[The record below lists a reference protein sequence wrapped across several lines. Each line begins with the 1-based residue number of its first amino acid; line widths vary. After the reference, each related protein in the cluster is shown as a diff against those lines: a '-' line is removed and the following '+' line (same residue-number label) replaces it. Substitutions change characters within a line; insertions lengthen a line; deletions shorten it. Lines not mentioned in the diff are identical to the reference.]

1 MSLRRK
7 TPTDMAGV
15 KRSRSSL
22 MGKVTAASVK
32 IKTIKHDDPAE
43 IIRIN
48 STEIKRILASL
59 EKTEA
64 GFEQSLEEAMDFVP
78 SGEDQED
85 TFYEEEETAKTQFEE
100 ALNEVKDQAKFLIE
114 LRKIWVN
121 TTDLS
126 TDVKALETN
135 LEHGENCMDFRKDM
149 ETTIATLREQCN
161 DLSLS
166 THHSVKEELEACT
179 LRLGTLRLQ
188 ASASVTPSILSSTL
202 GAAPATSAK
211 IGGKL
216 PPIVLP
222 TFMGDIMDWSNFWM
236 KFSDLVDKKEELSTT
251 TKLTYLK
258 QAIKDPAAQVMLNSP
273 TEGPETYKNLIKS
286 LHQRY
291 ERTKKIHRDLVAKM
305 DNLPD
310 AKNTSNNLRKLV
322 DDTTAYMASIKQTG
336 HFTLE
341 TFVTSMIYSRLPY
354 KVKLDWDDHH
364 ADEKVVAPYNK
375 LLDFVS
381 NRAYSLA
388 DNLPVSTK
396 NEPSAR
402 KQEKPADKK
411 QHNNQTRRANV
422 HVATTPAPW
431 RSECLLCPS
440 ERHALYQCP
449 KWLKMTYQQ
458 RLDQAKARNLCHLC
472 LAPGHTTDTCRSKY
486 KCHECRLPH
495 SITLHPPQSPLVA
508 VVSPELEAA
517 TMMTAQVLLT
527 GPRGNSIKARA
538 MIDPGAA
545 ISLITSKA
553 AQQLN
558 LPLTKANLRF
568 SGVSGAPCKP
578 AKHCTEMEISNLE
591 GTKTLQLKA
600 AVVPI
605 VTELIPAQEMAPID
619 DLPHLAGLTLAD
631 PTFHI
636 PGQIDI
642 LLGAK
647 VFVDILTK
655 QMVKGFDGE
664 PAAMETIFGWAIV
677 GAVRS
682 LEKYN
687 TPIPVGV
694 ALLRPE
700 DQILTDHFQQYWTSE
715 QPEEPIRSI
724 SSIEQE
730 VQQLYSKDTVYDS
743 EKKLYTV
750 KLPWDT
756 AAPSLG
762 ESRAQALK
770 RFHANEAS
778 MDRKGK
784 LTECHE
790 VIQNYLDLEHAELI
804 PASEPLPTQHN
815 YLPYHYVM
823 KQSSTTTKIRAVF
836 DGSAI
841 TSSGVSLNNSLLV
854 GPTLHPTLVRILLK
868 FRHYP
873 VAITA
878 DISKMYR
885 AVELD
890 KEARDVHR
898 FLWRPDKYQAVQD
911 YRMTRVTFG
920 ISASPYLAVR
930 TLQQT
935 AIDHG
940 SKFPE
945 ATKHILS
952 SFYVDDLIAGAATEE
967 EASRLY
973 NEIRQILEKGGF
985 NICKWR
991 SSSASVLHSIPTELQ
1006 EKLHTK
1012 EVKNEHHPN
1021 QPKALG
1027 LEWDSDLDCMSPCI
1041 SPPGN
1046 YVPTKRGIAADVA
1059 KTFDAMGWI
1068 APTTILM
1075 KMLQQKLWQLKISWD
1090 DDVPPDIKKLHKKW
1104 RKQLP
1109 LLTEMKIPRCYVRKD
1124 AIPLTIELQGFAD
1137 ASKVAQ
1143 GAVVYLRS
1151 TYDEHPP
1158 LMSLV
1163 CAKTKVTP
1171 LKIAAEIERREKEAT
1186 KDKKNKHQSLQDED
1200 EEPYKDPSI
1209 HKLELSAAELLSN
1222 LLVTVQEVL
1231 DIPDDDVH
1239 AWSDSSTVLS
1249 WLDGRPKDYKVYVT
1263 NRINLIL
1270 KRTKPQ
1276 TWLYVPTKSNPADCA
1291 SRGMMP
1297 ADLLTH
1303 KLWWEGPEWMKEEPY
1318 KIPHQPPRKPL
1329 AAPEQRT
1336 VSCNMVQLPP
1346 VPDLERQFTDYHK
1359 LLTTTAWCLKFIGC
1373 LTHARPP
1380 DPGKEV
1386 KLLTAA
1392 EVKQAEHFLVK
1403 RSQAR
1408 TLAEDHQALSHGKEI
1423 PTNSRLKA
1431 LAPYLDG
1438 EKLLRVGGRLSHSNL
1453 TISQQH
1459 PLIVDGKDILVRI
1472 LFAHVHLCLAH
1483 CGPSLLLSATGSRFH
1498 VLGARKLSRAVCNQC
1513 TKCRRTRPHP
1523 QPQQMGQLPVERTSP
1538 SPAFQSTGMD
1548 FAGPFTIKMGYT
1560 RKPVHLKAHIC
1571 IFICFSTRA
1580 IHLEV
1585 ISDEKTDAFLAGMDR
1600 FVARRG
1606 RPHTIWSDNGPNF
1619 VGAKNRLN
1627 KLYQLLTTKEA
1638 ESSIHQHLLRNRI
1651 EWKNSPARSPNF
1663 GGLWEAAVRS
1673 MKYHLKR
1680 VMGPLI
1686 LSFKELTTVAC
1697 QVEACLNSRPILA
1710 INSHNDD
1717 GISTLTSGH
1726 FLMMKPPTAYPSDPS
1741 PMKEPNLSTKWKMC
1755 QAIIQHF
1762 WSRWH
1767 REYLQTLQ
1775 ARTKWTRTQPNL
1787 QEGDIVVLKEDKLF
1801 TCHWPIAK
1809 IIKTYP
1815 GSDGLV
1821 RVALIKTSTSTF
1833 KRPVNKLALLHREEE
1848 LLMAPPGALPPGACL
1863 SPEDKESSQTAISD
1877 PDRPDHS

>member
-7 TPTDMAGV
+7 IPTDMAGV
-15 KRSRSSL
+15 KKSRSSL

-32 IKTIKHDDPAE
+32 IKDINHDDPSE

-48 STEIKRILASL
+48 STEVKRILASL

-64 GFEQSLEEAMDFVP
+64 GFEQSLEEALEFVP
-78 SGEDQED
+78 FGEGEEA
-85 TFYEEEETAKTQFEE
+85 FYDEEETARTQFED
-100 ALNEVKDQAKFLIE
+100 ALNEVKDKARFLIE
-114 LRKIWVN
+114 LRKVWVN

-126 TDVKALETN
+126 TDVKSLETN
-135 LEHGENCMDFRKDM
+135 LENGENCIDFRKDL
-149 ETTIATLREQCN
+149 ETTVTSLREQCN

-179 LRLGTLRLQ
+179 KKLGTLRLQ
-188 ASASVTPSILSSTL
+188 ASASVSTSILSSTL
-202 GAAPATSAK
+202 GATPATPAK

-273 TEGPETYKNLIKS
+273 TEGPATYKNLVKS

-305 DNLPD
+305 DTLPE
-310 AKNTSNNLRKLV
+310 AKNTSNDLRKLV

-364 ADEKVVAPYNK
+364 ADEKVVAPYTK

-388 DNLPVSTK
+388 DNLPTSAKT
-396 NEPSAR
+396 EPSTR
-402 KQEKPADKK
+402 KQERPADKK
-411 QHNNQTRRANV
+411 QQTRRANV

-431 RSECLLCPS
+431 RSECPLCPS

-449 KWLKMTYQQ
+449 KWLKMNYQQ
-458 RLDQAKARNLCHLC
+458 RLDQAKARKLCHLC
-472 LAPGHTTDTCRSKY
+472 LTPGHTTETCRSKY
-486 KCHECRLPH
+486 KCYECRLPH

-578 AKHCTEMEISNLE
+578 AKHCTEMNISNLE

-619 DLPHLAGLTLAD
+619 DLPHLAGLQLAD

-687 TPIPVGV
+687 TPMPVGV

-700 DQILTDHFQQYWTSE
+700 DQILTDHFKQYWMSE

-730 VQQLYSKDTVYDS
+730 VQQLYTQDTVYDKK
-743 EKKLYTV
+743 KKLYTV
-750 KLPWDT
+750 KLPWDN
-756 AAPSLG
+756 AAPPLG
-762 ESRAQALK
+762 ESRVQALK

-778 MDRKGK
+778 MEKKGK
-784 LTECHE
+784 LSECQA
-790 VIQNYLDLEHAELI
+790 VIQNYLDLEHAELV
-804 PASEPLPTQHN
+804 PASEPLPPRIN

-823 KQSSTTTKIRAVF
+823 KNSSTTTKIRAVF

-841 TSSGVSLNNSLLV
+841 TSSGISLNNSLLV

-885 AVELD
+885 AVGLD
-890 KEARDVHR
+890 KESRDVHR
-898 FLWRPDKYQAVQD
+898 FLWRSNTNQAVQD
-911 YRMTRVTFG
+911 FRMNRVTFG

-935 AIDHG
+935 ALDHG

-945 ATKHILS
+945 ATKHILG
-952 SFYVDDLIAGAATEE
+952 SFYVDDLIAGAETEE
-967 EASRLY
+967 KATQLY
-973 NEIRQILEKGGF
+973 SEIRQILSKGGF
-985 NICKWR
+985 NLCKWR

-1006 EKLHTK
+1006 ETLHTK
-1012 EVKNEHHPN
+1012 EVKNEHHPS

-1027 LEWDSDLDCMSPCI
+1027 LEWDSDIDCMRPCI
-1041 SPPGN
+1041 SPPGS
-1046 YVPTKRGIAADVA
+1046 YTPTKRGLAADIA

-1068 APTTILM
+1068 SPTTILM

-1090 DDVPPDIKKLHKKW
+1090 DEVPPDMKKLHERW
-1104 RKQLP
+1104 RKQLS
-1109 LLTEMKIPRCYVRKD
+1109 LLTEIKLPRCYIRKD
-1124 AIPLTIELQGFAD
+1124 AIPLTVELQGFAD
-1137 ASKVAQ
+1137 SSKMAQ
-1143 GAVVYLRS
+1143 GAVVYLRT

-1158 LMSLV
+1158 LISLV
-1163 CAKTKVTP
+1163 YAKTKVTP
-1171 LKIAAEIERREKEAT
+1171 IKIIEEIEKREKEAL
-1186 KDKKNKHQSLQDED
+1186 KKSKQQSQEDED
-1200 EEPYKDPSI
+1200 EKSFLDPSI

-1231 DIPDDDVH
+1231 DIPDNDVH

-1270 KRTKPQ
+1270 KRTRPQ

-1291 SRGMMP
+1291 SRGLMP
-1297 ADLLTH
+1297 ADLLNH
-1303 KLWWEGPEWMKEEPY
+1303 KLWWEGPDWLKEEPY
-1318 KIPHQPPRKPL
+1318 QIPHQPPRKPL

-1336 VSCNMVQLPP
+1336 VSCHLVQLPP

-1386 KLLTAA
+1386 KLLTAT

-1408 TLAEDHQALSHGKEI
+1408 TLAEDHQALSLGKDL
-1423 PTNSRLKA
+1423 PNNSRLKA

-1438 EKLLRVGGRLSHSNL
+1438 EKLLRVGGRLSHSSLN
-1453 TISQQH
+1453 ISQQR

-1472 LFAHVHLCLAH
+1472 LFSHMHLCLAH
-1483 CGPSLLLSATGSRFH
+1483 CGPSLLLSATGYRFY
-1498 VLGARKLSRAVCNQC
+1498 VIGARKLSRTICNQC
-1513 TKCRRTRPHP
+1513 IKCRRTRPHP
-1523 QPQQMGQLPVERTSP
+1523 QPQQMGQLPAERTLP

-1548 FAGPFTIKMGYT
+1548 FAGPFTIKMGYV

-1571 IFICFSTRA
+1571 IFVCFSTKA
-1580 IHLEV
+1580 IHVEV

-1627 KLYQLLTTKEA
+1627 NLYQLLTKKEA

-1680 VMGPLI
+1680 VVGPLI
-1686 LSFKELTTVAC
+1686 LSFEELTTVAC
-1697 QVEACLNSRPILA
+1697 QVEACLNSRPIIA
-1710 INSHNDD
+1710 ISSHNED
-1717 GISTLTSGH
+1717 GISTLTAGH

-1762 WSRWH
+1762 WNRWH
-1767 REYLQTLQ
+1767 HEYLQTLQ
-1775 ARTKWTRTQPNL
+1775 ARTKWNKIQPNL

-1821 RVALIKTSTSTF
+1821 RVALIKTATSTY

-1848 LLMAPPGALPPGACL
+1848 ILMAPPGALPPGAC
-1863 SPEDKESSQTAISD
+1863 SGTEKDSSQTAISD
-1877 PDRPDHS
+1877 PV